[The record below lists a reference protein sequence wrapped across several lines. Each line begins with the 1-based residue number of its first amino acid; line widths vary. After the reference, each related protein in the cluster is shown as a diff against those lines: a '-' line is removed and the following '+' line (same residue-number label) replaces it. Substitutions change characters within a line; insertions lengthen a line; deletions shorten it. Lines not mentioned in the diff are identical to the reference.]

1 MEIPRANV
9 VSWRHLSATRRDEN
23 LEWLRGLAEQGLA
36 SAQLLLAQ
44 VHSEGRGV
52 SQDRTQAYRLFLLA
66 ENSDEVIVI
75 GRSAKQKLAGEMSPM
90 EIAEAER
97 QAASWI
103 EENRK
108 QAKPLLVG
116 GRIQARAENLP
127 GRQNRLRSTGR

>member
-66 ENSDEVIVI
+66 E
-75 GRSAKQKLAGEMSPM
+75 RSAQVLEISQRKRKKLAGEMSPT

-97 QAASWI
+97 RAASWI

-108 QAKPLLVG
+108 QFTKPFPVAKAT
-116 GRIQARAENLP
+116 Q
-127 GRQNRLRSTGR
+127 